1 MNPAARQWAEAVTVH
16 LADHQLRLM
25 GMEARQ
31 QFAEA
36 RLAEL
41 ERRAGVSRPAT
52 VPGQVEAG

>member
-36 RLAEL
+36 RLAEP
-41 ERRAGVSRPAT
+41 EHRAGIGRPPV
-52 VPGQVEAG
+52 VPGKVE

>member
-1 MNPAARQWAEAVTVH
+1 VQ
-16 LADHQLRLM
+16 ADHELRLM